1 MHITRWIPRL
11 LLLAYLIAPAGRA
24 DEPPLVRPMTI
35 PTLSTAGVAENLKAA
50 GGEALLL
57 IRDGRPVAL
66 LQEQDGLFEL
76 RWPGWV
82 DSQLADQAFVI
93 AGDAAARLMP
103 RWPRDAPLV
112 GHVESLSPGQRAW
125 IDSGRRAG
133 IREGDV
139 WWQRRGGQ
147 PVARYDVVAVTDA
160 SCFCRV
166 TALAGGFVGHSGDAV
181 ELWPAPGARR
191 DGRASSAV
199 AYVANSSSGSTIWV
213 AAPPWAET
221 SADAQVEFFHADRYI
236 GSGTVERRDVR
247 FWYVRPLDAGAAF
260 AAGVG
265 DAARIRT
272 SAEVRARQFD
282 AHVVARHPEGWLINA
297 GENDGLHIGDV
308 AAWLRQGE
316 NRGELEVTKLQPA
329 HAVVRPRSESALE
342 PAIGDAA
349 GFGEKSAAAVEVGK
363 VTDAPHPRI
372 VLANIDEHASVE
384 FWILR
389 RGDELVGLALDVTPI
404 GPQHVL
410 YVLPETATRAI
421 ALGDRVVGPANAA
434 LP

>member
-282 AHVVARHPEGWLINA
+282 AHVVARHPEGFLINS
-297 GENDGLHIGDV
+297 GENDGLHVGDRALWARG
-308 AAWLRQGE
+308 AATL
-316 NRGELEVTKLQPA
+316 GELEVTKLQPA
-329 HAVVRPRSESALE
+329 HAVVRVAGGGAEALLGDLARFGAAAQPNAASGAVTEVPHPQLAIARTMSGQFTPPVFELRRKNEFIGLMLEITRVGDQQLLYLIPESSTRALE
-342 PAIGDAA
+342 IGDAVHA
-349 GFGEKSAAAVEVGK
+349 G
-363 VTDAPHPRI
+363 
-372 VLANIDEHASVE
+372 
-384 FWILR
+384 
-389 RGDELVGLALDVTPI
+389 
-404 GPQHVL
+404 Q
-410 YVLPETATRAI
+410 
-421 ALGDRVVGPANAA
+421 
-434 LP
+434 